1 MQDTACSHACNIHGW
16 RTFGR
21 FGAQTVERSV
31 RRTAGSA
38 LKTYMVASSPELC
51 IASNYKKTIEGA
63 DGKKVDL
70 CNVQRA
76 ACAVIPHATSPT
88 GRG

>member
-1 MQDTACSHACNIHGW
+1 MHATYTAGAP
-16 RTFGR
+16 FGR